1 MPYQFDPLTGSVSLS
16 GGGGGLTDVNGPMS
30 GSVIPDTNSQ
40 YDLGSAEFKIRHLY
54 LSDNSIYTT
63 GGTLS
68 IGDADDLDP
77 PSTKQRPV
85 KGTDFK
91 TLVQQSVDFADFKA
105 RIDAA
110 TEF

>member
-1 MPYQFDPLTGSVSLS
+1 M
-16 GGGGGLTDVNGPMS
+16 TDVNGPMS
-30 GSVIPDTNSQ
+30 GSVIPDANST

-54 LSDNSIYTT
+54 LSDNSLYRTN
-63 GGTLS
+63 GELS
-68 IGDADDLDP
+68 IGNADDPDP

>member
-16 GGGGGLTDVNGPMS
+16 GGGGLTDVNGPMS
-30 GSVIPDTNSQ
+30 GSVIPDTNST
-40 YDLGSAEFKIRHLY
+40 YDLGSAENKIRHLY
-54 LSDNSIYTT
+54 LSNNSIYTT
-63 GGTLS
+63 GGELS
-68 IGDADDLDP
+68 IGNADDPDP

-91 TLVQQSVDFADFKA
+91 TLVSQSIDFADFKT

>member
-1 MPYQFDPLTGSVSLS
+1 MPYQFDPITGSVTNT

-63 GGTLS
+63 GGTLA
-68 IGDADDLDP
+68 IGNADDPDP

-91 TLVQQSVDFADFKA
+91 SIVQQSVDFADFKA
-105 RIDAA
+105 RIEAA
-110 TEF
+110 AEF